1 MTPARRASLTAG
13 ALFVIAT
20 VSGLAA
26 SAIEPEIGGADALA
40 ALPGHSQSFL
50 IAALL
55 HLVAAGASVGI
66 AVALYPVL
74 RQAHPTLALG
84 SVVFRTIEAVFY
96 TVGLVGALS
105 VLPLAREL
113 ATAPADQQAGI
124 RTMADMMAGLRD
136 HAAVAGVVAFVT
148 GALLYY
154 LAFYRSALLPRWLSA
169 WGILGVITML
179 AACVLALIADRPV
192 TGYVALALPIAVQ
205 EMVFAGWLLVR
216 GFAREPADAADAV
229 DAAAFPQVSGVR

>member
-1 MTPARRASLTAG
+1 MSPARRASLAAG
-13 ALFVIAT
+13 VLFVIAT
-20 VSGLAA
+20 VSALAA
-26 SAIEPEIGGADALA
+26 SAVEPEISGAEALA
-40 ALPGHSQSFL
+40 ALPDHASSFL
-50 IAALL
+50 VAALL
-55 HLVAAGASVGI
+55 HLVAAGTSVGI

-124 RTMADMMAGLRD
+124 RTMAEMMVGLRD
-136 HAAVAGVVAFVT
+136 HAAVAGVVAFCT

-154 LAFYRSALLPRWLSA
+154 LALYRSALLPRWLSA
-169 WGILGVITML
+169 WGVIGVVAML
-179 AACVLALIADRPV
+179 VACVLALFADRPV
-192 TGYVALALPIAVQ
+192 TGYVALALPIGVQ
-205 EMVFAGWLLVR
+205 ELVLAGWLLVR
-216 GFAREPADAADAV
+216 GFARGPELSTVPAPA
-229 DAAAFPQVSGVR
+229 